1 MSIKASKDGILR
13 QVVPDYENLQN
24 AYELLWEMPN
34 NDGYLQLVG
43 IMQKFIDQSISANTN
58 YDPTRF
64 PSGKSADAASCS
76 KTCSTPI
83 NSASKRCTIT
93 TPVMALKTPRMTWP
107 RPSRTTAAKAAL
119 VRSEGIFAG

>member
-43 IMQKFIDQSISANTN
+43 IMQKFIDQSIS
-58 YDPTRF
+58 PTLTTIRRASR
-64 PSGKSADAASCS
+64 PEKCRCSSCS

-93 TPVMALKTPRMTWP
+93 TPVMALKTPR
-107 RPSRTTAAKAAL
+107 
-119 VRSEGIFAG
+119 